1 MNSEGDN
8 RVTSS
13 PPKLGG
19 LSEGRGGLKQHL
31 VRLND
36 SPVARWTVL
45 FIVATAM
52 MMGYFVNDVMSPLE
66 TLLEASPSEGGL
78 GWKPGDYG
86 FFSGASGLINVFLLM
101 LFFSG
106 LILDKMGIRFTGVL
120 SCSLM
125 VLGTLIKYY
134 AVTAGFPPTAVVN
147 FSLFTLHFS
156 LPTSVAVASLGFA
169 VFGVGYEMT
178 GITVSKAMVRWFT
191 GHELALAMGI
201 QLAMARLG
209 TAAALS
215 ISAPIARHFTLS
227 TPLLLSLSFLII
239 GLLAFLVFCVMDR
252 RLDQRN
258 AADNID
264 TEEHGRT
271 RNDKELCDIA
281 TEEHGI
287 TRNNDELRDNPC
299 CSVANKTSDAEE
311 FRLLDIIVTLRNPG
325 FWLITLFC
333 VLFYSAVSPFLK
345 FSTKLMVM
353 KYGVDADLAGFFSS
367 IAPFGTIL
375 MTPLF
380 GLIYDRYGKGIT
392 LVITGALM
400 LTAVHF
406 GFSLPMHSST
416 TAITLMVVL
425 SIAYS
430 LAPAA
435 LWPCVPKI
443 IPLKCLGT
451 AYSMI
456 FFIQNFGRAII
467 PMFVGKAN
475 ETDPTYETSMLIFGF
490 TALGAALTAI
500 AMFYVDRRQHYG
512 LQLPNIRK

>member
-1 MNSEGDN
+1 MNNQSHPS
-8 RVTSS
+8 T
-13 PPKLGG
+13 
-19 LSEGRGGLKQHL
+19 LSTLNK
-31 VRLND
+31 LND

-52 MMGYFVNDVMSPLE
+52 MMGYFVNDIMSPLE
-66 TLLEASPSEGGL
+66 TLLEMPRSQGGL
-78 GWKPGDYG
+78 GWAPSDYG
-86 FFSGASGLINVFLLM
+86 FFSGAGSFINVFLLM

-106 LILDKMGIRFTGVL
+106 IILDKMGIRFTGTL
-120 SCSLM
+120 ACSLM

-134 AVTAGFPPTAVVN
+134 AVTTDFGVADVSFFGT
-147 FSLFTLHFS
+147 H
-156 LPTSVAVASLGFA
+156 LPASAAWASFGFA
-169 VFGVGYEMT
+169 IFGVGYEMT

-191 GHELALAMGI
+191 GHELALAMGL
-201 QLAMARLG
+201 QLAMARFG

-215 ISAPIARHFTLS
+215 ISAPIARHYTLS
-227 TPLLLSLSFLII
+227 TPLLVALAFLII

-252 RLDQRN
+252 RLDNNLINQN
-258 AADNID
+258 
-264 TEEHGRT
+264 TQ
-271 RNDKELCDIA
+271 
-281 TEEHGI
+281 I
-287 TRNNDELRDNPC
+287 TQ
-299 CSVANKTSDAEE
+299 THSDDE
-311 FRLLDIIVTLRNPG
+311 FRFSDIGITLRNPG

-353 KYGVDADLAGFFSS
+353 KYGVDPDLAGFFSS

-380 GLIYDRYGKGIT
+380 GLVYDKYGKGVT

-400 LTAVHF
+400 LAAVHF
-406 GFSLPMHSST
+406 GFSMPIHSST
-416 TAITLMVVL
+416 IAIALMVVL
-425 SIAYS
+425 SIGYS

-467 PMFVGKAN
+467 PMCVGKAN
-475 ETDPTYETSMLIFGF
+475 ETDPSYTTSMLIFGF
-490 TALGAALTAI
+490 TALGAAITAI
-500 AMFYVDRRQHYG
+500 AIWYIDRRKGYD
-512 LQLPNIRK
+512 LQLPNIRKLPE

>member
-1 MNSEGDN
+1 M
-8 RVTSS
+8 
-13 PPKLGG
+13 
-19 LSEGRGGLKQHL
+19 
-31 VRLND
+31 RLND
-36 SPVARWTVL
+36 SPIARWTVL
-45 FIVATAM
+45 IIVATAM

-66 TLLEASPSEGGL
+66 TLLEMPRSEGGL
-78 GWKPGDYG
+78 GWTPSNYG
-86 FFSGASGLINVFLLM
+86 FFSGAGSFINVFLLM

-120 SCSLM
+120 ACSLM

-134 AVTAGFPPTAVVN
+134 AVTTDFGESQ
-147 FSLFTLHFS
+147 FSILNS
-156 LPTSVAVASLGFA
+156 QLPASAAVASLGFA

-178 GITVSKAMVRWFT
+178 GITVSKSMVRWFT

-215 ISAPIARHFTLS
+215 ISAPIARYFTLS
-227 TPLLLSLSFLII
+227 TPLLVSLSFLII
-239 GLLAFLVFCVMDR
+239 GLLSFIVFCVMDR
-252 RLDQRN
+252 RLDDSRQAGDSSN
-258 AADNID
+258 
-264 TEEHGRT
+264 
-271 RNDKELCDIA
+271 
-281 TEEHGI
+281 
-287 TRNNDELRDNPC
+287 
-299 CSVANKTSDAEE
+299 E
-311 FRLLDIIVTLRNPG
+311 FRLSDILVTLRNPG

-353 KYGVDADLAGFFSS
+353 KYGVDPDIAGFFSS

-380 GLIYDRYGKGIT
+380 GLVYDRFGKGVT

-406 GFSLPMHSST
+406 CFSMPMHSNII
-416 TAITLMVVL
+416 AIALMVLL
-425 SIAYS
+425 SIGYS

-467 PMFVGKAN
+467 PMLVGRAN
-475 ETDPTYETSMLIFGF
+475 EVDPSYTSSMLIFGF

-500 AMFYVDRRQHYG
+500 AMWYVDRRKGYG

>member
-1 MNSEGDN
+1 MTEAI
-8 RVTSS
+8 R
-13 PPKLGG
+13 
-19 LSEGRGGLKQHL
+19 H
-31 VRLND
+31 RLND
-36 SPVARWTVL
+36 SPFARWTVL
-45 FIVATAM
+45 IIVATAM

-66 TLLEASPSEGGL
+66 TLLELPKSQGGL
-78 GWKPGDYG
+78 GWTPSDYG
-86 FFSGASGLINVFLLM
+86 FFSGAGSFINVFLLM

-120 SCSLM
+120 ACSLM
-125 VLGTLIKYY
+125 ALGTLLKLYG
-134 AVTAGFPPTAVVN
+134 VTTDFGTAEIAIFGFQ
-147 FSLFTLHFS
+147 
-156 LPTSVAVASLGFA
+156 LPMSVAVASLGFA

-215 ISAPIARHFTLS
+215 ISAPIARHFALS
-227 TPLLLSLSFLII
+227 TPLLVSLAFLII

-252 RLDQRN
+252 KLDSSIASMSSSPSSGRAN
-258 AADNID
+258 RATD
-264 TEEHGRT
+264 EE
-271 RNDKELCDIA
+271 
-281 TEEHGI
+281 
-287 TRNNDELRDNPC
+287 
-299 CSVANKTSDAEE
+299 CSENVSRSESEE
-311 FRLLDIIVTLRNPG
+311 FHWGDILVTLRNPG

-353 KYGVDADLAGFFSS
+353 KYGVDPDIAGFFSS

-380 GLIYDRYGKGIT
+380 GAVYDRYGKGVT

-416 TAITLMVVL
+416 IAIALMVTL
-425 SIAYS
+425 SIGYS

-467 PMFVGKAN
+467 PMFVGRAN
-475 ETDPTYETSMLIFGF
+475 ETDPTYTTSMLIFGF
-490 TALGAALTAI
+490 TALGAAVTAVGI
-500 AMFYVDRRQHYG
+500 LLIDKHKHYG
-512 LQLPNIRK
+512 LQLPNIKK

>member
-1 MNSEGDN
+1 MTDYI
-8 RVTSS
+8 R
-13 PPKLGG
+13 K
-19 LSEGRGGLKQHL
+19 
-31 VRLND
+31 RLND
-36 SPVARWTVL
+36 SPAARWTVL

-66 TLLEASPSEGGL
+66 TLLELSKEEGGL
-78 GWKPGDYG
+78 GWTPSDYG
-86 FFSGASGLINVFLLM
+86 FFSGSSGFINVFLLM

-120 SCSLM
+120 ACGLM
-125 VLGTLIKYY
+125 VMGTLVKYY
-134 AVTAGFPPTAVVN
+134 GVTGHFGDARFMLFGSQLPMSAV
-147 FSLFTLHFS
+147 
-156 LPTSVAVASLGFA
+156 VASLGFA

-215 ISAPIARHFTLS
+215 ISAPIARHFSLS
-227 TPLLLSLSFLII
+227 APLLVSLAFLIV

-252 RLDQRN
+252 RLDCVPGKAK
-258 AADNID
+258 AADTAD
-264 TEEHGRT
+264 EQF
-271 RNDKELCDIA
+271 KLSDIA
-281 TEEHGI
+281 
-287 TRNNDELRDNPC
+287 
-299 CSVANKTSDAEE
+299 
-311 FRLLDIIVTLRNPG
+311 VTLSSPG

-375 MTPLF
+375 LTPLF
-380 GLIYDRYGKGIT
+380 GLVYDRFGRGVT
-392 LVITGALM
+392 LVISGALM

-406 GFSLPMHSST
+406 GFSLPLHSSMV
-416 TAITLMVVL
+416 AIALMVVL
-425 SIAYS
+425 SIGYS

-467 PMFVGKAN
+467 PMFVGRAN
-475 ETDPTYETSMLIFGF
+475 EQDPSYTTSMLIFGF
-490 TALGAALTAI
+490 TALAAALVAVV
-500 AMFYVDRRQHYG
+500 MLYVDRRKGYG
-512 LQLPNIRK
+512 LQLPNITV

>member
-1 MNSEGDN
+1 MAESI
-8 RVTSS
+8 R
-13 PPKLGG
+13 
-19 LSEGRGGLKQHL
+19 Q
-31 VRLND
+31 RLND
-36 SPVARWTVL
+36 SPIARWTVL

-66 TLLEASPSEGGL
+66 ALLEMPKAEGGL
-78 GWKPGDYG
+78 GWTSSDYG
-86 FFSGASGLINVFLLM
+86 FFSGSGSFINVFLLM

-120 SCSLM
+120 ACSLM
-125 VLGTLIKYY
+125 VLGTLLKYY
-134 AVTAGFPPTAVVN
+134 AVTTDFGTSSVAFFGT
-147 FSLFTLHFS
+147 H
-156 LPTSVAVASLGFA
+156 LPTSAAWASLGFA

-227 TPLLLSLSFLII
+227 TPLLVALAFLII
-239 GLLAFLVFCVMDR
+239 GLLSFLVFCVMDR
-252 RLDQRN
+252 KLDKKGQMV
-258 AADNID
+258 
-264 TEEHGRT
+264 EEK
-271 RNDKELCDIA
+271 N
-281 TEEHGI
+281 
-287 TRNNDELRDNPC
+287 
-299 CSVANKTSDAEE
+299 SSSDE
-311 FRLLDIIVTLRNPG
+311 FRFSDILVTLRNPG
-325 FWLITLFC
+325 FWLITIFC

-345 FSTKLMVM
+345 FSTKLMVI
-353 KYGVDADLAGFFSS
+353 KYGVDPDIAGFFSS

-380 GLIYDRYGKGIT
+380 GLVFDRFGRGVT

-406 GFSLPMHSST
+406 GFSLPIHSSAV
-416 TAITLMVVL
+416 AIALMVIL
-425 SIAYS
+425 SIGYS

-467 PMFVGKAN
+467 PMFVGRAN
-475 ETDPTYETSMLIFGF
+475 ETDPSYTTSMLIFSF

-500 AMFYVDRRQHYG
+500 VMLYTDRKKGYG
-512 LQLPNIRK
+512 LQLPNIKKA

>member
-1 MNSEGDN
+1 
-8 RVTSS
+8 
-13 PPKLGG
+13 
-19 LSEGRGGLKQHL
+19 
-31 VRLND
+31 
-36 SPVARWTVL
+36 
-45 FIVATAM
+45 M

-66 TLLEASPSEGGL
+66 TLLEMPREEGGL
-78 GWKPGDYG
+78 GWSSSDYG
-86 FFSGASGLINVFLLM
+86 FFSGSSGLINVFLLM

-120 SCSLM
+120 ACSLM
-125 VLGTLIKYY
+125 VAGTVLKLYGIT
-134 AVTAGFPPTAVVN
+134 AHFGGEVFSLAGFE
-147 FSLFTLHFS
+147 
-156 LPTSVAVASLGFA
+156 LPMSVTVASLGFA
-169 VFGVGYEMT
+169 IFGVGYEMT
-178 GITVSKAMVRWFT
+178 GITIAKAMVRWFT

-252 RLDQRN
+252 RLDQS
-258 AADNID
+258 D
-264 TEEHGRT
+264 TEAPQAS
-271 RNDKELCDIA
+271 KA
-281 TEEHGI
+281 
-287 TRNNDELRDNPC
+287 
-299 CSVANKTSDAEE
+299 SDPSDE
-311 FRLLDIIVTLRNPG
+311 FRLSDIGMTLRNPG

-345 FSTKLMVM
+345 FSTKLMVI

-380 GLIYDRYGKGIT
+380 GLIYDRYGKGVT

-406 GFSLPMHSST
+406 GFSLPMHNS
-416 TAITLMVVL
+416 AIAIALMIIL
-425 SIAYS
+425 SIGYS

-443 IPLKCLGT
+443 IPMKCLGT

-456 FFIQNFGRAII
+456 FFIQNFGRAVI
-467 PMFVGKAN
+467 PVCVGRAN
-475 ETDPTYETSMLIFGF
+475 ETDPTYTTSMLIFGF
-490 TALGAALTAI
+490 TALGAALIAI
-500 AMFYVDRRQHYG
+500 AMLFVDRKKHYG
-512 LQLPNIRK
+512 LQLPNIQK

>member
-1 MNSEGDN
+1 
-8 RVTSS
+8 
-13 PPKLGG
+13 
-19 LSEGRGGLKQHL
+19 
-31 VRLND
+31 
-36 SPVARWTVL
+36 
-45 FIVATAM
+45 M
-52 MMGYFVNDVMSPLE
+52 MMGYFVNDVMSQLE
-66 TLLEASPSEGGL
+66 TLLEASPAEGGL
-78 GWKPGDYG
+78 GWTPGDYG
-86 FFSGASGLINVFLLM
+86 FFSGSSGLINVFLLM

-106 LILDKMGIRFTGVL
+106 LILDKMGIRFTGTL
-120 SCSLM
+120 ACSLM
-125 VLGTLIKYY
+125 IIGTLIKYY
-134 AVTAGFPPTAVVN
+134 AVTAGFTPTDTFH
-147 FSLFTLHFS
+147 FSLLTFHFS

-201 QLAMARLG
+201 RLAMARLG

-215 ISAPIARHFTLS
+215 ISAPVARHFTLS

-252 RLDQRN
+252 RLDN
-258 AADNID
+258 
-264 TEEHGRT
+264 
-271 RNDKELCDIA
+271 KELSKLSKLSSNQKELSSD
-281 TEEHGI
+281 
-287 TRNNDELRDNPC
+287 NNDEFHF
-299 CSVANKTSDAEE
+299 SD
-311 FRLLDIIVTLRNPG
+311 IGTTLRSPG

-353 KYGVDADLAGFFSS
+353 KYGVDPDVAGFFSS

-380 GLIYDRYGKGIT
+380 GLIYDRYGKGVT

-416 TAITLMVVL
+416 VAIALMVIL
-425 SIAYS
+425 SVGYS

-490 TALGAALTAI
+490 TALGAALTAL
-500 AMFYVDRRQHYG
+500 AMWYVDRRQGYG

>member
-1 MNSEGDN
+1 MAEVI
-8 RVTSS
+8 R
-13 PPKLGG
+13 
-19 LSEGRGGLKQHL
+19 Q
-31 VRLND
+31 RLND
-36 SPVARWTVL
+36 SPIARWTVL

-66 TLLEASPSEGGL
+66 ALLEMPKAEGGL
-78 GWKPGDYG
+78 GWTSSDYG
-86 FFSGASGLINVFLLM
+86 FFSGSGSFINVFLLM

-120 SCSLM
+120 ACSLM
-125 VLGTLIKYY
+125 TLGTLVKYY
-134 AVTAGFPPTAVVN
+134 AVTTDFGAASVTFFGTN
-147 FSLFTLHFS
+147 
-156 LPTSVAVASLGFA
+156 LPTSAAWASFGFA

-215 ISAPIARHFTLS
+215 ISAPIARHFSLS
-227 TPLLLSLSFLII
+227 TPLLVALAFLMI
-239 GLLAFLVFCVMDR
+239 GLIAFLVFCVMDK
-252 RLDQRN
+252 RLD
-258 AADNID
+258 DS
-264 TEEHGRT
+264 
-271 RNDKELCDIA
+271 KSSSSS
-281 TEEHGI
+281 
-287 TRNNDELRDNPC
+287 RDSNE
-299 CSVANKTSDAEE
+299 SSDE
-311 FRLLDIIVTLRNPG
+311 FRLSDIAVTLRNPG
-325 FWLITLFC
+325 FWLITIFC

-345 FSTKLMVM
+345 FSTKLMVI
-353 KYGVDADLAGFFSS
+353 KYGVDPDIAGFFSS

-380 GLIYDRYGKGIT
+380 GLVFDRFGRGVT

-406 GFSLPMHSST
+406 GFSLPMHSSAV
-416 TAITLMVVL
+416 AIALMVIL
-425 SIAYS
+425 SIGYS

-467 PMFVGKAN
+467 PMFVGRAN
-475 ETDPTYETSMLIFGF
+475 ETDPSYTTSMLIFGF
-490 TALGAALTAI
+490 TALGAALTAFV
-500 AMFYVDRRQHYG
+500 MLYTDRKKGYG
-512 LQLPNIRK
+512 LQLPNIKKA

>member
-1 MNSEGDN
+1 MN
-8 RVTSS
+8 
-13 PPKLGG
+13 
-19 LSEGRGGLKQHL
+19 
-31 VRLND
+31 VRQKLND
-36 SPVARWTVL
+36 SPAARWTVL

-66 TLLEASPSEGGL
+66 TLLEASKEEGGL
-78 GWKPGDYG
+78 GWTPSDYG

-134 AVTAGFPPTAVVN
+134 AVTADFPPTEVVS
-147 FSLFTLHFS
+147 FSLLSSSFS
-156 LPTSVAVASLGFA
+156 LPKSVAVASLGFA

-252 RLDQRN
+252 RLDQFTVN
-258 AADNID
+258 
-264 TEEHGRT
+264 
-271 RNDKELCDIA
+271 
-281 TEEHGI
+281 
-287 TRNNDELRDNPC
+287 NND
-299 CSVANKTSDAEE
+299 SDK
-311 FRLLDIIVTLRNPG
+311 FLWSDIGTTLRNPG

-353 KYGVDADLAGFFSS
+353 KYGVDPDVAGFFSS

-380 GLIYDRYGKGIT
+380 GLVYDRYGKGVT

-406 GFSLPMHSST
+406 GFSLPMHEST
-416 TAITLMVVL
+416 TAIALMVVL

-500 AMFYVDRRQHYG
+500 GMWYVDRRKGYG
-512 LQLPNIRK
+512 LQLPNIKK

>member
-1 MNSEGDN
+1 MAE
-8 RVTSS
+8 TII
-13 PPKLGG
+13 K
-19 LSEGRGGLKQHL
+19 
-31 VRLND
+31 RLND
-36 SPVARWTVL
+36 SPIARWTVL

-66 TLLEASPSEGGL
+66 TLLEMPIEQGGL
-78 GWKPGDYG
+78 GWSPSDYG
-86 FFSGASGLINVFLLM
+86 FFSGAGSFINVFLLM

-106 LILDKMGIRFTGVL
+106 LILDKMGIRFTGTL
-120 SCSLM
+120 ACSLM
-125 VLGTLIKYY
+125 VVGTLIKYY
-134 AVTAGFPPTAVVN
+134 AVTTDFGGADFTF
-147 FSLFTLHFS
+147 FSTH
-156 LPTSVAVASLGFA
+156 LPASAAWASLGFA

-178 GITVSKAMVRWFT
+178 GISVSKAMVRWFT
-191 GHELALAMGI
+191 GHELALAMGL

-215 ISAPIARHFTLS
+215 ISAPIARHFVLS
-227 TPLLLSLSFLII
+227 TPLLVALAFLII

-252 RLDQRN
+252 RLD
-258 AADNID
+258 ASGYSCEAD
-264 TEEHGRT
+264 
-271 RNDKELCDIA
+271 K
-281 TEEHGI
+281 
-287 TRNNDELRDNPC
+287 
-299 CSVANKTSDAEE
+299 SEE
-311 FRLLDIIVTLRNPG
+311 FRLADIGITLRNPG

-353 KYGVDADLAGFFSS
+353 KYGVDPDIAGFFSS

-380 GLIYDRYGKGIT
+380 GAIYDKYGKGVT

-416 TAITLMVVL
+416 IAIALMVTL
-425 SIAYS
+425 SIGYS

-443 IPLKCLGT
+443 IPMKCLGT

-467 PMFVGKAN
+467 PMFVGRAN
-475 ETDPTYETSMLIFGF
+475 EADTTYTTSMLIFGF
-490 TALGAALTAI
+490 TALGASLTAVAI
-500 AMFYVDRRQHYG
+500 LLIDKHKHYG
-512 LQLPNIRK
+512 LQLPNIKK

>member
-1 MNSEGDN
+1 MRPSKEKINNS
-8 RVTSS
+8 
-13 PPKLGG
+13 PF
-19 LSEGRGGLKQHL
+19 
-31 VRLND
+31 
-36 SPVARWTVL
+36 ARWTVL
-45 FIVATAM
+45 IIVATAM

-66 TLLEASPSEGGL
+66 TLLELPKEQGGL
-78 GWKPGDYG
+78 GWTPSDYG
-86 FFSGASGLINVFLLM
+86 FFSGAGSFINVFLLM

-106 LILDKMGIRFTGVL
+106 LILDKMGIRFTGTL
-120 SCSLM
+120 ACSLM
-125 VLGTLIKYY
+125 ALGTLIKYY
-134 AVTAGFPPTAVVN
+134 AVTAEFGNEPIAFLDYQLPASAVW
-147 FSLFTLHFS
+147 
-156 LPTSVAVASLGFA
+156 ASLGFA
-169 VFGVGYEMT
+169 IFGVGYEMT
-178 GITVSKAMVRWFT
+178 GISVSKAMVRWFT

-215 ISAPIARHFTLS
+215 ISDPIARHYTLS
-227 TPLLLSLSFLII
+227 MPLLISLAFLII
-239 GLLAFLVFCVMDR
+239 GLLAFLVFCIMDR
-252 RLDQRN
+252 KLDASRASISSSSRISSSSSCAN
-258 AADNID
+258 
-264 TEEHGRT
+264 R
-271 RNDKELCDIA
+271 A
-281 TEEHGI
+281 TEEG
-287 TRNNDELRDNPC
+287 
-299 CSVANKTSDAEE
+299 EE
-311 FRLLDIIVTLRNPG
+311 FHWDDILVTLRNPG

-353 KYGVDADLAGFFSS
+353 KYGVDPDIAGFFSS

-380 GLIYDRYGKGIT
+380 GLIYDRYGKGVT

-416 TAITLMVVL
+416 IAIALMVTL
-425 SIAYS
+425 SIGYS

-456 FFIQNFGRAII
+456 FFIQNFGRAVI
-467 PMFVGKAN
+467 PMCVGRAN
-475 ETDPTYETSMLIFGF
+475 ETDPTYTTSMLIFGF
-490 TALGAALTAI
+490 TALGAAVTAI
-500 AMFYVDRRQHYG
+500 AILVIDKKKNYG
-512 LQLPNIRK
+512 LQLPNIKK

>member
-1 MNSEGDN
+1 MTE
-8 RVTSS
+8 VIQ
-13 PPKLGG
+13 K
-19 LSEGRGGLKQHL
+19 
-31 VRLND
+31 RLND
-36 SPVARWTVL
+36 SPIARWTVL

-66 TLLEASPSEGGL
+66 ALLEMPKAEGGL
-78 GWKPGDYG
+78 GWTSSDYG
-86 FFSGASGLINVFLLM
+86 FFSGSGSFINVFLLM

-120 SCSLM
+120 ACSLM
-125 VLGTLIKYY
+125 VLGTLLKYY
-134 AVTAGFPPTAVVN
+134 AVTTDFGTSSVAFFGT
-147 FSLFTLHFS
+147 H
-156 LPTSVAVASLGFA
+156 LPTSAAWASLGFA

-227 TPLLLSLSFLII
+227 TPLLVALAFLII
-239 GLLAFLVFCVMDR
+239 GLLSFLVFCVMDR
-252 RLDQRN
+252 KLDKKGQMV
-258 AADNID
+258 
-264 TEEHGRT
+264 E
-271 RNDKELCDIA
+271 DK
-281 TEEHGI
+281 
-287 TRNNDELRDNPC
+287 N
-299 CSVANKTSDAEE
+299 SSSDE
-311 FRLLDIIVTLRNPG
+311 FRFSDILVTLRNPG
-325 FWLITLFC
+325 FWLITIFC

-345 FSTKLMVM
+345 FSTKLMVI
-353 KYGVDADLAGFFSS
+353 KYGVDPDIAGFFSS

-380 GLIYDRYGKGIT
+380 GLVFDRWGRGVT

-406 GFSLPMHSST
+406 GFSLPIHSS
-416 TAITLMVVL
+416 AIAIALMVVL
-425 SIAYS
+425 SIGYS

-456 FFIQNFGRAII
+456 FFFQNFGRAII
-467 PMFVGKAN
+467 PMFVGRAN
-475 ETDPTYETSMLIFGF
+475 EIDPSYTTSMLIFGF

-500 AMFYVDRRQHYG
+500 VMLYTDRKKGYG
-512 LQLPNIRK
+512 LQLPNIKKA

>member
-1 MNSEGDN
+1 MTE
-8 RVTSS
+8 VIQ
-13 PPKLGG
+13 K
-19 LSEGRGGLKQHL
+19 
-31 VRLND
+31 RLND
-36 SPVARWTVL
+36 SPIARWTVL

-66 TLLEASPSEGGL
+66 ALLEMPKAEGGL
-78 GWKPGDYG
+78 GWTSSDYG
-86 FFSGASGLINVFLLM
+86 FFSGSGSFINVFLLM

-120 SCSLM
+120 ACSLM
-125 VLGTLIKYY
+125 VLGTLLKYY
-134 AVTAGFPPTAVVN
+134 AVTTDFGTSSVAFFGT
-147 FSLFTLHFS
+147 H
-156 LPTSVAVASLGFA
+156 LPTSAAWASLGFA

-227 TPLLLSLSFLII
+227 TPLLVALAFLII
-239 GLLAFLVFCVMDR
+239 GLLSFLVFCVMDR
-252 RLDQRN
+252 KLDKKGQMV
-258 AADNID
+258 
-264 TEEHGRT
+264 EEK
-271 RNDKELCDIA
+271 N
-281 TEEHGI
+281 
-287 TRNNDELRDNPC
+287 
-299 CSVANKTSDAEE
+299 SSSDE
-311 FRLLDIIVTLRNPG
+311 FRFSDILVTLRNPG
-325 FWLITLFC
+325 FWLITIFC

-345 FSTKLMVM
+345 FSTKLMVI
-353 KYGVDADLAGFFSS
+353 KYGVDPDIAGFFSS

-380 GLIYDRYGKGIT
+380 GLVFDRFGRGVT

-406 GFSLPMHSST
+406 GFSLPIHSSAV
-416 TAITLMVVL
+416 AIALMVIL
-425 SIAYS
+425 SIGYS

-467 PMFVGKAN
+467 PMFVGRAN
-475 ETDPTYETSMLIFGF
+475 ETDPSYTTSMLIFSF

-500 AMFYVDRRQHYG
+500 VMLYTDRKKDYG
-512 LQLPNIRK
+512 LQLPNIKKA

>member
-1 MNSEGDN
+1 M
-8 RVTSS
+8 
-13 PPKLGG
+13 LI
-19 LSEGRGGLKQHL
+19 
-31 VRLND
+31 
-36 SPVARWTVL
+36 
-45 FIVATAM
+45 IVATAM

-66 TLLEASPSEGGL
+66 TLLELPKSQGGL
-78 GWKPGDYG
+78 GWTPSDYG
-86 FFSGASGLINVFLLM
+86 FFSGAGSFINVFLLM

-120 SCSLM
+120 ACSLM
-125 VLGTLIKYY
+125 ALGTLLKLYG
-134 AVTAGFPPTAVVN
+134 VTTDFGTAEIAIFGFQ
-147 FSLFTLHFS
+147 
-156 LPTSVAVASLGFA
+156 LPMSVAVASLGFA

-209 TAAALS
+209 TSAALS
-215 ISAPIARHFTLS
+215 ISAPIARHFALS
-227 TPLLLSLSFLII
+227 TPLLVSLAFLII

-252 RLDQRN
+252 KLD
-258 AADNID
+258 DD
-264 TEEHGRT
+264 STKST
-271 RNDKELCDIA
+271 
-281 TEEHGI
+281 T
-287 TRNNDELRDNPC
+287 DE
-299 CSVANKTSDAEE
+299 SEE
-311 FRLLDIIVTLRNPG
+311 FHWGDILVTLRNPG

-353 KYGVDADLAGFFSS
+353 KYGVDTDIAGFFSS

-380 GLIYDRYGKGIT
+380 GAVYDKYGKGVT

-406 GFSLPMHSST
+406 GFSLPIHSST
-416 TAITLMVVL
+416 IAIALMVTL
-425 SIAYS
+425 SIGYS

-467 PMFVGKAN
+467 PMFVGRAN
-475 ETDPTYETSMLIFGF
+475 ETDPTYTTSMLIFGF
-490 TALGAALTAI
+490 TALGAAVTAI
-500 AMFYVDRRQHYG
+500 GILLIDKHKHYG
-512 LQLPNIRK
+512 LQLPNIKK

>member
-1 MNSEGDN
+1 
-8 RVTSS
+8 
-13 PPKLGG
+13 
-19 LSEGRGGLKQHL
+19 
-31 VRLND
+31 
-36 SPVARWTVL
+36 
-45 FIVATAM
+45 
-52 MMGYFVNDVMSPLE
+52 MSPLE
-66 TLLEASPSEGGL
+66 TLLEMPRSQGGL
-78 GWKPGDYG
+78 GWTPSDYG
-86 FFSGASGLINVFLLM
+86 FFSGAGSFINVFLLM

-106 LILDKMGIRFTGVL
+106 IILDKMGIRFTGTL
-120 SCSLM
+120 ACSLM
-125 VLGTLIKYY
+125 VIGTLIKYY
-134 AVTAGFPPTAVVN
+134 AVTTDFDDTIHY
-147 FSLFTLHFS
+147 SLFTIH
-156 LPTSVAVASLGFA
+156 LPPSVLMASLGFA
-169 VFGVGYEMT
+169 IFGVGYEMT

-191 GHELALAMGI
+191 GHELALAMGL
-201 QLAMARLG
+201 QLAMARFG

-215 ISAPIARHFTLS
+215 ISAPIARHYTLS
-227 TPLLLSLSFLII
+227 APLLVALAFLII

-252 RLDQRN
+252 RLDKSSDYSEN
-258 AADNID
+258 FESSDD
-264 TEEHGRT
+264 FHFS
-271 RNDKELCDIA
+271 DI
-281 TEEHGI
+281 
-287 TRNNDELRDNPC
+287 
-299 CSVANKTSDAEE
+299 S
-311 FRLLDIIVTLRNPG
+311 VTLRNPG

-353 KYGVDADLAGFFSS
+353 KYGVDPDLAGFFSS

-380 GLIYDRYGKGIT
+380 GLVYDKYGKGVT

-406 GFSLPMHSST
+406 GFSIPIHSS
-416 TAITLMVVL
+416 AIAIALMVIL
-425 SIAYS
+425 SIGYS

-467 PMFVGKAN
+467 PMCVGKAN
-475 ETDPTYETSMLIFGF
+475 ETDPTYTSSMLIFGF
-490 TALGAALTAI
+490 TSLGAVLTAI
-500 AMFYVDRRQHYG
+500 AMLYVDRKKSYG

>member
-1 MNSEGDN
+1 MAEVI
-8 RVTSS
+8 R
-13 PPKLGG
+13 
-19 LSEGRGGLKQHL
+19 Q
-31 VRLND
+31 RLND
-36 SPVARWTVL
+36 SPIARWTVL

-66 TLLEASPSEGGL
+66 ALLEMPKAEGGL
-78 GWKPGDYG
+78 GWTSSDYG
-86 FFSGASGLINVFLLM
+86 FFSGSGSFINVFLLM

-120 SCSLM
+120 ACSLM
-125 VLGTLIKYY
+125 VLGTLLKYY
-134 AVTAGFPPTAVVN
+134 AVTTDFGTSSVAFFGTQ
-147 FSLFTLHFS
+147 
-156 LPTSVAVASLGFA
+156 LPTSAAWASFGFA

-215 ISAPIARHFTLS
+215 ISAPVARHFTLS
-227 TPLLLSLSFLII
+227 TPLLVALAFLII
-239 GLLAFLVFCVMDR
+239 GLLAFLVFCIMDR
-252 RLDQRN
+252 KLDKNGQE
-258 AADNID
+258 I
-264 TEEHGRT
+264 EEQ
-271 RNDKELCDIA
+271 D
-281 TEEHGI
+281 
-287 TRNNDELRDNPC
+287 
-299 CSVANKTSDAEE
+299 SSSDE
-311 FRLLDIIVTLRNPG
+311 FRFSDIIVTLRNPG
-325 FWLITLFC
+325 FWLITIFC

-345 FSTKLMVM
+345 FSTKLMVI
-353 KYGVDADLAGFFSS
+353 KYGVDPDIAGFFSS

-380 GLIYDRYGKGIT
+380 GLVFDRFGRGVT

-406 GFSLPMHSST
+406 GFSLPMHSS
-416 TAITLMVVL
+416 AIAIALMVVL
-425 SIAYS
+425 SIGYS

-467 PMFVGKAN
+467 PMFVGRAN
-475 ETDPTYETSMLIFGF
+475 ETDPSYTTSMLIFGF

-500 AMFYVDRRQHYG
+500 VMLYTDRKKGYG
-512 LQLPNIRK
+512 LQLPNIKKA

>member
-1 MNSEGDN
+1 M
-8 RVTSS
+8 
-13 PPKLGG
+13 
-19 LSEGRGGLKQHL
+19 
-31 VRLND
+31 RLND
-36 SPVARWTVL
+36 SPIARWTVL
-45 FIVATAM
+45 IIVATAM

-66 TLLEASPSEGGL
+66 TLLEMPRSQGGL
-78 GWKPGDYG
+78 GWSSSDYG
-86 FFSGASGLINVFLLM
+86 FFSGSSGLINVFLLM

-106 LILDKMGIRFTGVL
+106 LILDKMGIRFTGTL
-120 SCSLM
+120 ACSLM

-134 AVTAGFPPTAVVN
+134 AVTADFDDTIR
-147 FSLFTLHFS
+147 FSLITIHLS
-156 LPTSVAVASLGFA
+156 PSVAMASLGFA
-169 VFGVGYEMT
+169 IFGVGYEMT

-227 TPLLLSLSFLII
+227 TPLLVSLSFLII
-239 GLLAFLVFCVMDR
+239 GLIAFLVFCVMDR
-252 RLDQRN
+252 KLDDSGQLTVNSSLDN
-258 AADNID
+258 AD
-264 TEEHGRT
+264 
-271 RNDKELCDIA
+271 
-281 TEEHGI
+281 
-287 TRNNDELRDNPC
+287 
-299 CSVANKTSDAEE
+299 E
-311 FRLLDIIVTLRNPG
+311 FRFSDIFVTLRNPG

-353 KYGVDADLAGFFSS
+353 KYGVDPDLAGFFSS

-380 GLIYDRYGKGIT
+380 GLVYDKYGKGVT

-406 GFSLPMHSST
+406 GFSMPMHSS
-416 TAITLMVVL
+416 AIAIALMVTL
-425 SIAYS
+425 SIGYS
-430 LAPAA
+430 MAPAA

-467 PMFVGKAN
+467 PMFVGRAN
-475 ETDPTYETSMLIFGF
+475 ETDPTYTSSMLSFGF
-490 TALGAALTAI
+490 TALGAALIAI
-500 AMFYVDRRQHYG
+500 AMLYVDRKKSYG

>member
-1 MNSEGDN
+1 MAEVI
-8 RVTSS
+8 R
-13 PPKLGG
+13 
-19 LSEGRGGLKQHL
+19 Q
-31 VRLND
+31 RLND
-36 SPVARWTVL
+36 SPIARWTVL

-66 TLLEASPSEGGL
+66 ALLEMPKAEGGL
-78 GWKPGDYG
+78 GWTSSDYG
-86 FFSGASGLINVFLLM
+86 FFSGSGSFINVFLLM

-120 SCSLM
+120 ACSLM
-125 VLGTLIKYY
+125 VLGTLLKYY
-134 AVTAGFPPTAVVN
+134 AVTTDFGTSSVAFFGTQ
-147 FSLFTLHFS
+147 
-156 LPTSVAVASLGFA
+156 LPTSAAWASFGFA

-215 ISAPIARHFTLS
+215 ISAPVARHFTLS
-227 TPLLLSLSFLII
+227 TPLLVALAFLII
-239 GLLAFLVFCVMDR
+239 GLLAFLVFCIMDR
-252 RLDQRN
+252 KLDKNGQE
-258 AADNID
+258 I
-264 TEEHGRT
+264 EEQ
-271 RNDKELCDIA
+271 D
-281 TEEHGI
+281 
-287 TRNNDELRDNPC
+287 
-299 CSVANKTSDAEE
+299 SSSDE
-311 FRLLDIIVTLRNPG
+311 FRFSDIIVTLRNPG
-325 FWLITLFC
+325 FWLITIFC

-345 FSTKLMVM
+345 FSTKLMVI
-353 KYGVDADLAGFFSS
+353 KYGVDPDIAGFFSS

-380 GLIYDRYGKGIT
+380 GLVFDRFGRGVT

-400 LTAVHF
+400 LTA
-406 GFSLPMHSST
+406 MHSS
-416 TAITLMVVL
+416 AIAIALMVVL
-425 SIAYS
+425 SIGYS

-467 PMFVGKAN
+467 PMFVGRAN
-475 ETDPTYETSMLIFGF
+475 ETDPSYTTSMLIFGF

-500 AMFYVDRRQHYG
+500 VMLYTDRKKGYG
-512 LQLPNIRK
+512 LQLPNIKKA

>member
-1 MNSEGDN
+1 MAE
-8 RVTSS
+8 TI
-13 PPKLGG
+13 
-19 LSEGRGGLKQHL
+19 HH
-31 VRLND
+31 RLND
-36 SPVARWTVL
+36 SPFARWTVL

-66 TLLEASPSEGGL
+66 ALLEMPKAEGGL
-78 GWKPGDYG
+78 GWTSSDYG
-86 FFSGASGLINVFLLM
+86 FFSGSGSFINVFLLM

-106 LILDKMGIRFTGVL
+106 LILDKMGIRFTGIL
-120 SCSLM
+120 ACSLM
-125 VLGTLIKYY
+125 TLGTLVKYY
-134 AVTAGFPPTAVVN
+134 AVTTDFGTSSVTFFGTD
-147 FSLFTLHFS
+147 
-156 LPTSVAVASLGFA
+156 LPTSAAWASFGFA

-215 ISAPIARHFTLS
+215 ISAPVARHFSLS
-227 TPLLLSLSFLII
+227 TPLLVALAFLII

-252 RLDQRN
+252 RLDDSRRSCSTSSSSSSN
-258 AADNID
+258 
-264 TEEHGRT
+264 E
-271 RNDKELCDIA
+271 
-281 TEEHGI
+281 
-287 TRNNDELRDNPC
+287 NN
-299 CSVANKTSDAEE
+299 EE
-311 FRLLDIIVTLRNPG
+311 FRLSDIGITLRNPG
-325 FWLITLFC
+325 FWLITIFC

-345 FSTKLMVM
+345 FSTKLMVI
-353 KYGVDADLAGFFSS
+353 KYGVDPDIAGFFSS

-380 GLIYDRYGKGIT
+380 GLVFDRFGRGVT

-406 GFSLPMHSST
+406 GFSLPMHSSAV
-416 TAITLMVVL
+416 AIALMVVL
-425 SIAYS
+425 SVGYS

-467 PMFVGKAN
+467 PMFVGRAN
-475 ETDPTYETSMLIFGF
+475 ETDPSYTTSMLIFGF

-500 AMFYVDRRQHYG
+500 VMLYTDRKKGYG
-512 LQLPNIRK
+512 LQLPNIKAQ

>member
-1 MNSEGDN
+1 MAEVI
-8 RVTSS
+8 R
-13 PPKLGG
+13 
-19 LSEGRGGLKQHL
+19 Q
-31 VRLND
+31 RLND
-36 SPVARWTVL
+36 SPIARWTVL

-66 TLLEASPSEGGL
+66 ALLEMPKAEGGL
-78 GWKPGDYG
+78 GWTSSDYG
-86 FFSGASGLINVFLLM
+86 FFSGSGSFINVFLLM

-120 SCSLM
+120 ACSLM
-125 VLGTLIKYY
+125 VLGTLLKYY
-134 AVTAGFPPTAVVN
+134 AVTTDFGTSSVAFFGTQ
-147 FSLFTLHFS
+147 
-156 LPTSVAVASLGFA
+156 LPTSAAWASFGFA

-215 ISAPIARHFTLS
+215 ISAPVARHFTLS
-227 TPLLLSLSFLII
+227 TPLLVALAFLII

-252 RLDQRN
+252 KLDKTGLS
-258 AADNID
+258 DKTGD
-264 TEEHGRT
+264 T
-271 RNDKELCDIA
+271 ND
-281 TEEHGI
+281 
-287 TRNNDELRDNPC
+287 
-299 CSVANKTSDAEE
+299 E
-311 FRLLDIIVTLRNPG
+311 FRLSDIAVTLRNPG
-325 FWLITLFC
+325 FWLITIFC

-345 FSTKLMVM
+345 FSTKLMVI
-353 KYGVDADLAGFFSS
+353 KYGVDPDIAGFFSS

-380 GLIYDRYGKGIT
+380 GLVFDRFGRGVT

-406 GFSLPMHSST
+406 GFSLPMHSS
-416 TAITLMVVL
+416 AIAIALMVVL
-425 SIAYS
+425 SIGYS

-467 PMFVGKAN
+467 PMFVGRAN
-475 ETDPTYETSMLIFGF
+475 ETDPSYTTSMLIFGF

-500 AMFYVDRRQHYG
+500 VMLYTDRKKGYG
-512 LQLPNIRK
+512 LQLPNIKKA

>member
-1 MNSEGDN
+1 MKNIS
-8 RVTSS
+8 
-13 PPKLGG
+13 
-19 LSEGRGGLKQHL
+19 
-31 VRLND
+31 D

-78 GWKPGDYG
+78 GWTPGDYG
-86 FFSGASGLINVFLLM
+86 FFSGSSGLINVFLLM

-106 LILDKMGIRFTGVL
+106 LILDKMGIRFTGTL
-120 SCSLM
+120 ACSLM
-125 VLGTLIKYY
+125 IIGTLIKYY
-134 AVTAGFPPTAVVN
+134 AVTAGFPPTDTFHV
-147 FSLFTLHFS
+147 SLFTYQFS
-156 LPTSVAVASLGFA
+156 LPTSVALASLGFA

-252 RLDQRN
+252 RLDQFTV
-258 AADNID
+258 DSLQLTD
-264 TEEHGRT
+264 
-271 RNDKELCDIA
+271 
-281 TEEHGI
+281 
-287 TRNNDELRDNPC
+287 
-299 CSVANKTSDAEE
+299 E
-311 FRLLDIIVTLRNPG
+311 FRWSDIGTTLRSPG

-353 KYGVDADLAGFFSS
+353 KYGVDADVAGFFSS

-380 GLIYDRYGKGIT
+380 GLIYDRYGKGVT

-416 TAITLMVVL
+416 VAITLMVIL
-425 SIAYS
+425 SIGYS

-490 TALGAALTAI
+490 TALGAALTAL
-500 AMFYVDRRQHYG
+500 AMWYVDRRKGYG
-512 LQLPNIRK
+512 LQLPNIRKLG

>member
-1 MNSEGDN
+1 MAEVI
-8 RVTSS
+8 R
-13 PPKLGG
+13 
-19 LSEGRGGLKQHL
+19 Q
-31 VRLND
+31 RLND
-36 SPVARWTVL
+36 SPIARWTVL

-66 TLLEASPSEGGL
+66 ALLEMPKAEGGL
-78 GWKPGDYG
+78 GWTSSDYG
-86 FFSGASGLINVFLLM
+86 FFSGSGSFINVFLLM

-120 SCSLM
+120 ACSLM
-125 VLGTLIKYY
+125 VLGTLLKYY
-134 AVTAGFPPTAVVN
+134 AVTTDFGTSSVAFFGT
-147 FSLFTLHFS
+147 H
-156 LPTSVAVASLGFA
+156 LPTSAAWASLGFA

-227 TPLLLSLSFLII
+227 TPLLVALAFLII
-239 GLLAFLVFCVMDR
+239 GLLSFLVFCVMDR
-252 RLDQRN
+252 KLDKKGQMV
-258 AADNID
+258 
-264 TEEHGRT
+264 EEK
-271 RNDKELCDIA
+271 N
-281 TEEHGI
+281 
-287 TRNNDELRDNPC
+287 
-299 CSVANKTSDAEE
+299 SSSDE
-311 FRLLDIIVTLRNPG
+311 FRFSDILVTLRNPG
-325 FWLITLFC
+325 FWLITIFC

-345 FSTKLMVM
+345 FSTKLMVI
-353 KYGVDADLAGFFSS
+353 KYGVDPDIAGFFSS

-380 GLIYDRYGKGIT
+380 GLVFDRFGRGVT

-406 GFSLPMHSST
+406 GFSLPMHSS
-416 TAITLMVVL
+416 AIAIALMVVL
-425 SIAYS
+425 SIGYS

-467 PMFVGKAN
+467 PMFVGRAN
-475 ETDPTYETSMLIFGF
+475 ETDPSYTTSMLIFGF
-490 TALGAALTAI
+490 TALGAVLTAI
-500 AMFYVDRRQHYG
+500 VMLYTDRKKGYG
-512 LQLPNIRK
+512 LQLPNIKKA

>member
-1 MNSEGDN
+1 MLRQTKPDVIGVQELTDAMKPYMYDILKKYQLAGES
-8 RVTSS
+8 
-13 PPKLGG
+13 
-19 LSEGRGGLKQHL
+19 RGSMF
-31 VRLND
+31 ND
-36 SPVARWTVL
+36 EYSAVL
-45 FIVATAM
+45 FRSDR
-52 MMGYFVNDVMSPLE
+52 F
-66 TLLEASPSEGGL
+66 TLLDQDTFWLSPTPKKKGSKLPLSQFPRIVTYVHLYDKTEQKDFTFFNTHLPASAA
-78 GWKPGDYG
+78 W
-86 FFSGASGLINVFLLM
+86 ASF
-101 LFFSG
+101 
-106 LILDKMGIRFTGVL
+106 
-120 SCSLM
+120 
-125 VLGTLIKYY
+125 
-134 AVTAGFPPTAVVN
+134 
-147 FSLFTLHFS
+147 
-156 LPTSVAVASLGFA
+156 GFA
-169 VFGVGYEMT
+169 IFGVGYEMT

-191 GHELALAMGI
+191 GHELALAMGL
-201 QLAMARLG
+201 QLAMARFG

-215 ISAPIARHFTLS
+215 ISAPIARHYTLS
-227 TPLLLSLSFLII
+227 APLLVALAFLII

-252 RLDQRN
+252 RLDHRMII
-258 AADNID
+258 ASD
-264 TEEHGRT
+264 EHGLT
-271 RNDKELCDIA
+271 RNDQD
-281 TEEHGI
+281 
-287 TRNNDELRDNPC
+287 LRENPC
-299 CSVANKTSDAEE
+299 LSDANKDSEE
-311 FRLLDIIVTLRNPG
+311 FRFSDIGTTLRSPG

-353 KYGVDADLAGFFSS
+353 KYGVDPDVAGFFSS

-380 GLIYDRYGKGIT
+380 GLIYDRYGKGVT

-416 TAITLMVVL
+416 VAITLMVIL
-425 SIAYS
+425 SVGFS

-451 AYSMI
+451 ACSMI

-490 TALGAALTAI
+490 TALGATLTAM
-500 AMFYVDRRQHYG
+500 AMWYVDRRQGYG

>member
-1 MNSEGDN
+1 MAI
-8 RVTSS
+8 R
-13 PPKLGG
+13 
-19 LSEGRGGLKQHL
+19 Q
-31 VRLND
+31 RLQD

-52 MMGYFVNDVMSPLE
+52 MMGYFVNDIMSPLE
-66 TLLEASPSEGGL
+66 TLLEMPRSEGGL
-78 GWKPGDYG
+78 GWTPSDYG
-86 FFSGASGLINVFLLM
+86 FFSGAGSFINVFLLM

-106 LILDKMGIRFTGVL
+106 LILDKMGIRFTGTL
-120 SCSLM
+120 ACSLM
-125 VLGTLIKYY
+125 VLGTLIKFY
-134 AVTAGFPPTAVVN
+134 AVTADFPPTAVAN

-169 VFGVGYEMT
+169 IFGVGYEMT

-191 GHELALAMGI
+191 GHELALAMGL
-201 QLAMARLG
+201 QLAMARFG

-227 TPLLLSLSFLII
+227 TPLLVALAFLII

-252 RLDQRN
+252 KLDSLGN
-258 AADNID
+258 P
-264 TEEHGRT
+264 
-271 RNDKELCDIA
+271 
-281 TEEHGI
+281 
-287 TRNNDELRDNPC
+287 RD
-299 CSVANKTSDAEE
+299 SRKSYDSDSDE
-311 FRLLDIIVTLRNPG
+311 FRLSDIGVTLRNPG

-353 KYGVDADLAGFFSS
+353 KYGVDPDIAGFFSS
-367 IAPFGTIL
+367 IAPFGTML
-375 MTPLF
+375 FTPLF
-380 GLIYDRYGKGIT
+380 GLVYDRYGKGVT

-406 GFSLPMHSST
+406 GFSMPMHSAT
-416 TAITLMVVL
+416 IAITLMVIL
-425 SIAYS
+425 SIGYS

-475 ETDPTYETSMLIFGF
+475 ETDPTYTTSMLIFGF

-500 AMFYVDRRQHYG
+500 AMWYVDRRKGYG
-512 LQLPNIRK
+512 LQLPNIKQ

>member
-1 MNSEGDN
+1 M
-8 RVTSS
+8 
-13 PPKLGG
+13 
-19 LSEGRGGLKQHL
+19 
-31 VRLND
+31 RLND
-36 SPVARWTVL
+36 SPIARWTVL
-45 FIVATAM
+45 IIVATAM

-66 TLLEASPSEGGL
+66 TLLEMPRSEGGL
-78 GWKPGDYG
+78 GWTPSNYG
-86 FFSGASGLINVFLLM
+86 FFSGAGSFINVFLLM

-120 SCSLM
+120 ACSLM

-134 AVTAGFPPTAVVN
+134 AVTTDFGESQ
-147 FSLFTLHFS
+147 FSILNS
-156 LPTSVAVASLGFA
+156 QLPASAAVASLGFA

-178 GITVSKAMVRWFT
+178 GITVSKSMVRWFT

-227 TPLLLSLSFLII
+227 TPLLVSLSFLII
-239 GLLAFLVFCVMDR
+239 GLLSFIVFCVMDR
-252 RLDQRN
+252 RLDDSRHAGDSSN
-258 AADNID
+258 
-264 TEEHGRT
+264 
-271 RNDKELCDIA
+271 
-281 TEEHGI
+281 
-287 TRNNDELRDNPC
+287 
-299 CSVANKTSDAEE
+299 E
-311 FRLLDIIVTLRNPG
+311 FRLSDILVTLRNPG

-353 KYGVDADLAGFFSS
+353 KYGVDPDIAGFFSS

-380 GLIYDRYGKGIT
+380 GLVYDRFGKGVT

-406 GFSLPMHSST
+406 CFSMPMHSNII
-416 TAITLMVVL
+416 AIALMVLL
-425 SIAYS
+425 SIGYS

-467 PMFVGKAN
+467 PMLVGRAN
-475 ETDPTYETSMLIFGF
+475 EVDPSYTSSMLIFGF

-500 AMFYVDRRQHYG
+500 AMWYVDRRKGYG

>member
-1 MNSEGDN
+1 M
-8 RVTSS
+8 T
-13 PPKLGG
+13 KTILH
-19 LSEGRGGLKQHL
+19 K
-31 VRLND
+31 LND
-36 SPVARWTVL
+36 SPIARWTVL

-66 TLLEASPSEGGL
+66 TLLEQPIQQGGL
-78 GWKPGDYG
+78 GWKPSDYG
-86 FFSGASGLINVFLLM
+86 FFSGAGSFINVFLLM

-120 SCSLM
+120 ACSLM
-125 VLGTLIKYY
+125 VIGTIIKLI
-134 AVTAGFPPTAVVN
+134 AVTHPSTEVLRL
-147 FSLFTLHFS
+147 SLFAYHVS
-156 LPTSVAVASLGFA
+156 LPYSVAKASLGFA
-169 VFGVGYEMT
+169 IFGVGYEMT

-227 TPLLLSLSFLII
+227 TPLLVAVSFLII

-252 RLDQRN
+252 RL
-258 AADNID
+258 
-264 TEEHGRT
+264 ES
-271 RNDKELCDIA
+271 DKISESS
-281 TEEHGI
+281 E
-287 TRNNDELRDNPC
+287 
-299 CSVANKTSDAEE
+299 TSDE
-311 FRLLDIIVTLRNPG
+311 FRLADIGVILRNPG

-345 FSTKLMVM
+345 FSTRLMVM
-353 KYGVDADLAGFFSS
+353 KYGVDADIAGFFSS
-367 IAPFGTIL
+367 IAPFGTIF

-380 GLIYDRYGKGIT
+380 GLVYDRYGKGVT

-416 TAITLMVVL
+416 TAILLMLIL
-425 SIAYS
+425 SVGYS
-430 LAPAA
+430 LSPAA

-456 FFIQNFGRAII
+456 FFIQNFGRAVI
-467 PMFVGKAN
+467 PMFVGRAN
-475 ETDPTYETSMLIFGF
+475 EIDPTYTASMLIFGF

-500 AMFYVDRRQHYG
+500 AILMIDKRKGYG
-512 LQLPNIRK
+512 LQLPNIHQP

>member
-1 MNSEGDN
+1 MNIRDN
-8 RVTSS
+8 
-13 PPKLGG
+13 
-19 LSEGRGGLKQHL
+19 
-31 VRLND
+31 LND
-36 SPVARWTVL
+36 SPFARWTVL

-66 TLLEASPSEGGL
+66 TLLEMPRSQGGL
-78 GWKPGDYG
+78 GWTPSDYG
-86 FFSGASGLINVFLLM
+86 FFSGAGSFINVFLLM

-106 LILDKMGIRFTGVL
+106 LILDKMGIRFTGTL
-120 SCSLM
+120 ACSLM
-125 VLGTLIKYY
+125 VIGTLIKLY
-134 AVTAGFPPTAVVN
+134 AVTTDFGTTDVTFFNT
-147 FSLFTLHFS
+147 H
-156 LPTSVAVASLGFA
+156 LPASAAWASFGFA
-169 VFGVGYEMT
+169 IFGVGYEMT
-178 GITVSKAMVRWFT
+178 GITVSKAIVRWFT
-191 GHELALAMGI
+191 GHELALAMGL
-201 QLAMARLG
+201 QLAMARFG

-215 ISAPIARHFTLS
+215 VSAPIARHFTLS
-227 TPLLLSLSFLII
+227 TPLLVALAFLII

-252 RLDQRN
+252 RLDHRMII
-258 AADNID
+258 ASD
-264 TEEHGRT
+264 EHGLT
-271 RNDKELCDIA
+271 Q
-281 TEEHGI
+281 
-287 TRNNDELRDNPC
+287 NNQDLREDPC
-299 CSVANKTSDAEE
+299 SSDANKDSEE
-311 FRLLDIIVTLRNPG
+311 FRFSDIGTTLRSPG

-353 KYGVDADLAGFFSS
+353 KYGVDPDVAGFFSS

-380 GLIYDRYGKGIT
+380 GLIYDRYGKGVT

-416 TAITLMVVL
+416 VAITLMVIL
-425 SIAYS
+425 SVGFS

-451 AYSMI
+451 ACSMI

-475 ETDPTYETSMLIFGF
+475 EGDPTYETSMLIFGF
-490 TALGAALTAI
+490 TALGAALTAM
-500 AMFYVDRRQHYG
+500 AMWYVDRRQGYG

>member
-1 MNSEGDN
+1 MRPG
-8 RVTSS
+8 T
-13 PPKLGG
+13 K
-19 LSEGRGGLKQHL
+19 KI
-31 VRLND
+31 ND
-36 SPVARWTVL
+36 SPAARWTVL

-66 TLLEASPSEGGL
+66 TLLEMPRSQGGL
-78 GWKPGDYG
+78 GWTPSDYG
-86 FFSGASGLINVFLLM
+86 FFSGAGSFINVFLLM

-106 LILDKMGIRFTGVL
+106 IILDKMGIRFTGTL
-120 SCSLM
+120 ACSLM

-134 AVTAGFPPTAVVN
+134 AVITDFGNYQLSIFNYQLPP
-147 FSLFTLHFS
+147 
-156 LPTSVAVASLGFA
+156 SVAMASLGFA

-191 GHELALAMGI
+191 GHELALAMGL

-227 TPLLLSLSFLII
+227 APLLLALAFLVT

-252 RLDQRN
+252 RLD
-258 AADNID
+258 
-264 TEEHGRT
+264 
-271 RNDKELCDIA
+271 
-281 TEEHGI
+281 
-287 TRNNDELRDNPC
+287 
-299 CSVANKTSDAEE
+299 KTYESHEPSDDE
-311 FRLLDIIVTLRNPG
+311 FRWSDIGVTLRSPG

-345 FSTKLMVM
+345 FSTRLMVM
-353 KYGVDADLAGFFSS
+353 KYGVDPDIAGFFSS

-380 GLIYDRYGKGIT
+380 GYVYDRYGRGVT
-392 LVITGALM
+392 LVITGAL
-400 LTAVHF
+400 LLAAVHF
-406 GFSLPMHSST
+406 GFSLPIHNSSV
-416 TAITLMVVL
+416 AILLMVVL
-425 SIAYS
+425 SVGYS

-467 PMFVGKAN
+467 PMFVGRAN
-475 ETDPTYETSMLIFGF
+475 ETDPSYTTSMLIFGF
-490 TALGAALTAI
+490 TALGAALVAI
-500 AMFYVDRRQHYG
+500 AMWYTDRRKGYG
-512 LQLPNIRK
+512 LQLPNIK

>member
-1 MNSEGDN
+1 MN
-8 RVTSS
+8 
-13 PPKLGG
+13 
-19 LSEGRGGLKQHL
+19 
-31 VRLND
+31 VRQKLND
-36 SPVARWTVL
+36 SPAARWTVL

-66 TLLEASPSEGGL
+66 TLLEASKEEGGL
-78 GWKPGDYG
+78 GWTPSDYG

-134 AVTAGFPPTAVVN
+134 AVTADFPPTEVVS
-147 FSLFTLHFS
+147 FSLLSSSFS
-156 LPTSVAVASLGFA
+156 LPKSVAVASLGFA

-252 RLDQRN
+252 RLDQFTVN
-258 AADNID
+258 
-264 TEEHGRT
+264 
-271 RNDKELCDIA
+271 
-281 TEEHGI
+281 
-287 TRNNDELRDNPC
+287 NND
-299 CSVANKTSDAEE
+299 SDK
-311 FRLLDIIVTLRNPG
+311 FLWSDIGTTLRNPG

-345 FSTKLMVM
+345 FSTRLMVM
-353 KYGVDADLAGFFSS
+353 KYGVDPDVAGFFSS

-380 GLIYDRYGKGIT
+380 GLIYDRYGKGVT

-416 TAITLMVVL
+416 VAITLMVIL
-425 SIAYS
+425 SVGYS

-490 TALGAALTAI
+490 TALGAALTAM
-500 AMFYVDRRQHYG
+500 AMWYVDRRQGYG

>member
-1 MNSEGDN
+1 MSEAI
-8 RVTSS
+8 RQW
-13 PPKLGG
+13 
-19 LSEGRGGLKQHL
+19 LS
-31 VRLND
+31 D

-52 MMGYFVNDVMSPLE
+52 MMGYFVNDIMSPLE
-66 TLLEASPSEGGL
+66 TLLEMPHNQGGL
-78 GWKPGDYG
+78 GWTPSDYG
-86 FFSGASGLINVFLLM
+86 FFSGAGSLINVFLLM

-106 LILDKMGIRFTGVL
+106 IILDKMGIRFTGTL
-120 SCSLM
+120 ACSLM

-134 AVTAGFPPTAVVN
+134 AVTADFGSAEVFFFGT
-147 FSLFTLHFS
+147 H
-156 LPTSVAVASLGFA
+156 LPASAAWASFGFA
-169 VFGVGYEMT
+169 IFGVGYEMT

-191 GHELALAMGI
+191 GHELALAMGL
-201 QLAMARLG
+201 QLAMARFG

-215 ISAPIARHFTLS
+215 ISAPIARRYTLS
-227 TPLLLSLSFLII
+227 TPLLVALAFLII
-239 GLLAFLVFCVMDR
+239 GLLAFLVFCIMDR
-252 RLDQRN
+252 RLDSTSRASQTDPTN
-258 AADNID
+258 TA
-264 TEEHGRT
+264 
-271 RNDKELCDIA
+271 
-281 TEEHGI
+281 
-287 TRNNDELRDNPC
+287 
-299 CSVANKTSDAEE
+299 SKTNSEDE
-311 FRLLDIIVTLRNPG
+311 FRWSDIGITLRNPG

-353 KYGVDADLAGFFSS
+353 KYGVDPDLAGFFSS

-380 GLIYDRYGKGIT
+380 GLVYDKYGKGVT
-392 LVITGALM
+392 LVIIGALM

-406 GFSLPMHSST
+406 GFSLPIHSST
-416 TAITLMVVL
+416 VAIALMVIL
-425 SIAYS
+425 SIGYS

-467 PMFVGKAN
+467 PMCVGKAN
-475 ETDPTYETSMLIFGF
+475 ETDPTYTTSMLIFGF
-490 TALGAALTAI
+490 TALGATLTAI
-500 AMFYVDRRQHYG
+500 IMLYVDRKNTYG
-512 LQLPNIRK
+512 LQLPNIKKT

>member
-1 MNSEGDN
+1 M
-8 RVTSS
+8 
-13 PPKLGG
+13 
-19 LSEGRGGLKQHL
+19 
-31 VRLND
+31 RLND

-45 FIVATAM
+45 IIVATAM

-66 TLLEASPSEGGL
+66 TMLEMPRSQGGL
-78 GWKPGDYG
+78 GWSPADYG

-106 LILDKMGIRFTGVL
+106 LILDKMGIRFTGTL
-120 SCSLM
+120 ACSLM
-125 VLGTLIKYY
+125 VIGTLIKYY
-134 AVTAGFPPTAVVN
+134 AVTADFGNEVY
-147 FSLFTLHFS
+147 HFS
-156 LPTSVAVASLGFA
+156 FVIYHLDLPRSVAVASLGFA

-227 TPLLLSLSFLII
+227 TPLLVSLSFLII

-252 RLDQRN
+252 RLDQRS
-258 AADNID
+258 A
-264 TEEHGRT
+264 TE
-271 RNDKELCDIA
+271 DIA
-281 TEEHGI
+281 TDEHGF
-287 TRNNDELRDNPC
+287 TRTDNQEDQESPC
-299 CSVANKTSDAEE
+299 QSDAKKESDNDE
-311 FRLLDIIVTLRNPG
+311 FRLADIGVTLRSPG

-345 FSTKLMVM
+345 FSTRLMVM
-353 KYGVDADLAGFFSS
+353 KYGVDADIAGFFSS

-380 GLIYDRYGKGIT
+380 GYIYDRYGKGVS
-392 LVITGALM
+392 LVITGAM
-400 LTAVHF
+400 ILTCVHF
-406 GFSLPMHSST
+406 CFSLPTSLVTYHSSLIT
-416 TAITLMVVL
+416 PSVIAIALMVLL
-425 SIAYS
+425 SIGYS

-456 FFIQNFGRAII
+456 FFIQNFGRSII

-475 ETDPTYETSMLIFGF
+475 ETDPSYTTSMLIFGF
-490 TALGAALTAI
+490 TALGAAVVAF
-500 AMFYVDRRQHYG
+500 AMLMVDRRKGYG
-512 LQLPNIRK
+512 LQLPNIRHRK